1 MEWPPMRFDEGGIAR
16 LVGGHGRTLPRKL
29 HDTGR
34 PHLQKRFIGQVCEA
48 FFESIAPDHYANSR
62 GQILSGRLNP
72 TQSAS
77 VIHWSGMVTADVKLD
92 LQWRA
97 ATLARRVVPE
107 ITGVRLHGRCKRK
120 QIFYRDHGVA

>member
-1 MEWPPMRFDEGGIAR
+1 MRFDEGGIAR

-34 PHLQKRFIGQVCEA
+34 PHFQKRFIGQVCEA
-48 FFESIAPDHYANSR
+48 FFESIAPDHYAKSR

-77 VIHWSGMVTADVKLD
+77 LIHWSGMRYGRRNIGSAVASSDTCASGRSRNH
-92 LQWRA
+92 RA
-97 ATLARRVVPE
+97 AVYAKAERIWLPLE
-107 ITGVRLHGRCKRK
+107 
-120 QIFYRDHGVA
+120 VAA